1 MNFSV
6 PQKVIIFRGTPLDTN
21 LMPRVSTLTAQDQT
35 IVFTDLTQ
43 VSAEEAPA
51 IMDEAANV
59 ISQHPPK
66 SVMSL
71 VDMTDMRFN
80 KVVIAKVTE
89 IARINEP
96 YVKLTAIVGLNSV
109 AKLIAKSVIKLTGR
123 NTGLFDNRD
132 DAKEWLLSD
141 QD

>member
-1 MNFSV
+1 MSGV
-6 PQKVIIFRGTPLDTN
+6 SIIDENEG
-21 LMPRVSTLTAQDQT
+21 T
-35 IVFTDLTQ
+35 IVFTDLRN
-43 VSAEEAPA
+43 VSAEEAPN
-51 IMDEAANV
+51 IMEEAAKV
-59 ISQHPPK
+59 ISQYPPK

-96 YVKLTAIVGLNSV
+96 YVKVTAIVGLNSV

-123 NTGLFDNRD
+123 NTVLFDGIKE
-132 DAKEWLLSD
+132 AKNWLIDEGSSSST
-141 QD
+141 

>member
-1 MNFSV
+1 MSGV
-6 PQKVIIFRGTPLDTN
+6 SIIDEN
-21 LMPRVSTLTAQDQT
+21 DE
-35 IVFTDLTQ
+35 IIIFTDLRNL
-43 VSAEEAPA
+43 SAEDAPI
-51 IMDEAANV
+51 IMDEAAKV
-59 ISQHPPK
+59 ISQYPPK

-96 YVKLTAIVGLNSV
+96 YVKVTAIVGLNSV

-123 NTGLFDNRD
+123 NTVLFDEVEA
-132 DAKEWLLSD
+132 AKNWLLD
-141 QD
+141 QSS